1 MDIQQLKTIIHVEE
15 LGSLSKAAERLNL
28 AQPALSRQIRLL
40 EEELGVRLFERHG
53 RGMVITAVGQA
64 MLSHAASI
72 MREMDAIRATA
83 AAAKTTISGTVEVG
97 MTPTVSEF
105 VIAPLMEQTKAR
117 HPNLGLRFS
126 SAFSGHL
133 MDWLKRGELDVAFS
147 YDLEYQPSLIIKPV
161 MVENLLLI
169 GPADA
174 KLHLEQPVPFSALQT
189 MPLVLPSPR
198 HGLRRIV
205 DECARKAG
213 VKLASTV
220 EVDSFGAMV
229 ALVKSGFGAT
239 ILPLPPVY
247 DYFSRGVVTAAPIID
262 PVPSRKL
269 VVAFASDGRI
279 NAAARYIGD
288 SFVEI
293 ARDLVNR
300 GVWSGYMTDEPL
312 PLTPI

>member
-40 EEELGVRLFERHG
+40 EEELGVHLFERHG
-53 RGMVITAVGQA
+53 RGMIITAVGEA
-64 MLSHAASI
+64 VLDHAATI
-72 MREMDAIRATA
+72 MREMDAIRSTA
-83 AAAKTTISGTVEVG
+83 AAAKTTLSGKVEVG

-105 VIAPLMEQTKAR
+105 VIAPLMERTKAL

-147 YDLEYQPSLIIKPV
+147 YDLEHQPSLVIKPV

-169 GPADA
+169 GPATANLSLD
-174 KLHLEQPVPFSALQT
+174 QTVPFSSLAN

-213 VKLASTV
+213 VQLASTV
-220 EVDSFGAMV
+220 EVDSLGAMLS
-229 ALVKSGFGAT
+229 LVKSGFGST

-247 DYFSRGVVTAAPIID
+247 DHLSRDIVKAAPLID

-279 NAAARYIGD
+279 NAAARYIGN
-288 SFVEI
+288 SFVDI
-293 ARDLVNR
+293 ARDLVNS
-300 GVWSGYMTDEPL
+300 GVWSGYMIDDPAISKPL
-312 PLTPI
+312 

>member
-15 LGSLSKAAERLNL
+15 LGSLSKAAERLNV

-40 EEELGVRLFERHG
+40 EEELGVHLFNRHG
-53 RGMVITAVGQA
+53 RGMVITPIGEAVLG
-64 MLSHAASI
+64 HAATI
-72 MREMDAIRATA
+72 MREMDAIRSTA
-83 AAAKTTISGTVEVG
+83 AAAKTTLSGKVEIG

-117 HPNLGLRFS
+117 HPNLSLRFS

-147 YDLEYQPSLIIKPV
+147 YDLEYQPSLVIKPV

-169 GPADA
+169 GPASA
-174 KLHLEQPVPFSALQT
+174 NLSLEQAVSFSALAT

-213 VKLASTV
+213 VQLASTV

-229 ALVKSGFGAT
+229 SLVKSGFGST

-247 DYFSRGVVTAAPIID
+247 EHFSRGVVTAAPLAD

-269 VVAFASDGRI
+269 VVAFASDGHI

-293 ARDLVNR
+293 ARDLVSR
-300 GVWSGYMTDEPL
+300 RVWSGYMTDGKAPSTSL
-312 PLTPI
+312 